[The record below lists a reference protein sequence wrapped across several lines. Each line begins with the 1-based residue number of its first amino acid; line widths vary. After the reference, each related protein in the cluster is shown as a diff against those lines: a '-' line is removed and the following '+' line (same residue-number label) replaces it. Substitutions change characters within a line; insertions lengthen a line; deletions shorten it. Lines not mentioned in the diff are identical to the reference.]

1 MRDPESFILIKARHF
16 ERMQFFKH
24 VSVVFMNELSKIN
37 SLLLYFPRIQ
47 SIIVD
52 QMNITEQEKGFT
64 DRTIKGW

>member
-1 MRDPESFILIKARHF
+1 MSDPEFLILIKARHF
-16 ERMQFFKH
+16 ERMQFLKH